1 MPDETLDLPDFI
13 DRAKLEGASN
23 LTDARLETIYRTNL
37 STAAN
42 EGTMSVLRDPEAQ
55 DLFPLVMISE
65 IVDDRSRPHHAAMD
79 GYVTTPAE
87 IDRLRL
93 RPPNGYN
100 CRGTLSEITWDE
112 AEDEMLLDVN
122 GKPDMIAIRRYN
134 TPEQQALIS
143 SGQYPDEGFK
153 YGGMM

>member
-1 MPDETLDLPDFI
+1 
-13 DRAKLEGASN
+13 
-23 LTDARLETIYRTNL
+23 
-37 STAAN
+37 
-42 EGTMSVLRDPEAQ
+42 MSVLRDPEAQ

-112 AEDEMLLDVN
+112 AEDEGLLDVN

-134 TPEQQALIS
+134 TPEQQALIA